1 MNHKFRIWSDYHK
14 KFVVEN
20 GEFGLQR
27 LFEDFS
33 ATLKGK
39 WSRNEDYNTPSHIG
53 DYKITQWTGLKD
65 KNGQNIYCG
74 DIVSGEFYDTEY
86 HHSKTI
92 EAPVVFNNGAF
103 NISSSNWHKPSLQ
116 IVGNIFENPLDEQ
129 LKAA

>member
-14 KFVVEN
+14 KFVVEG

-33 ATLKGK
+33 ATLKGR
-39 WSRNEDYNTPSHIG
+39 WQRNDDYKMPSHIG
-53 DYKITQWTGLKD
+53 DYKITQWTGLLDRNNKE
-65 KNGQNIYCG
+65 IYCG

-86 HHSKTI
+86 HHSETI

-116 IVGNIFENPLDEQ
+116 IVGNIFENPLDKQ
-129 LKAA
+129 SKAA